1 MNTDRPAPEKVLEG
15 LIRRDSQIEGRFY
28 SANANDPWSIFGNI
42 LAAYSEKNAF
52 NNPLMRYYGYDDPR
66 DFIGLI
72 YSKLTPEVLRGVKE
86 NIYSYTNSIIRK
98 TVTALTDPNRHK
110 KLMAILRNMS
120 YFADPLP
127 GKNNKVVEDIISDTI
142 IEYEGKS
149 AEECDAILE
158 YCMQAAGLN
167 PTQKEVFTANYEKE
181 PVTDAAKRLG
191 ISRACF
197 DTNLCR
203 ARRPVGYFYKQ
214 ML

>member
-1 MNTDRPAPEKVLEG
+1 MNTNRPDPEKILEG
-15 LIRRDSQIEGRFY
+15 LIRRDFQIEGRFY

-42 LAAYSEKNAF
+42 LAAYIENNASG
-52 NNPLMRYYGYDDPR
+52 NPLMRYYGYDKPEA
-66 DFIGLI
+66 LI
-72 YSKLTPEVLRGVKE
+72 SLLYSKLTPEVLRGVKK
-86 NIYSYTNSIIRK
+86 NIYSYTNSIICN
-98 TVTALTDPNRHK
+98 TVTALTDWNRHK
-110 KLMAILRNMS
+110 KLMARLRNTS
-120 YFADPLP
+120 YLADPLP
-127 GKNNKVVEDIISDTI
+127 GENNKVVEDIISNVI
-142 IEYEGKS
+142 IEYESKS

-167 PTQKEVFTANYEKE
+167 PTQKEVFTAKYEEE
-181 PVTDAAKRLG
+181 PVTDAARRLG